1 MITLLD
7 EELTKMNLAF
17 ELKPSEKID
26 EIGDVVV
33 TWEDPGWLGFWDDV
47 ICSMR
52 NILKRIRD
60 EIVFL
65 RAFNW
70 EGFLQISNDFKRF
83 QKIFDDSVWFWI
95 SKSLKDFVKLYLRQV
110 WPDSKITPFHPYY
123 RLFRMNLFWLIAEYK
138 GLHIHF
144 YLVQT
149 YFQVLDFRMRDF
161 QNTRVPSCIQGFS
174 VWESQISPI
183 SRLNT
188 VSYQVYS
195 KTKLTESVLDR

>member
-33 TWEDPGWLGFWDDV
+33 TWDDPGWLGFWDDV

-123 RLFRMNLFWLIAEYK
+123 RLFRMNLFLT
-138 GLHIHF
+138 HCR
-144 YLVQT
+144 VQGIT
-149 YFQVLDFRMRDF
+149 YTLLPGTDLLSSLGF
-161 QNTRVPSCIQGFS
+161 QNERFPEYQG
-174 VWESQISPI
+174 
-183 SRLNT
+183 
-188 VSYQVYS
+188 
-195 KTKLTESVLDR
+195 TKLHSGILSLRISDFPNYTFEHSIIPSIQ